1 MKRTF
6 LSLVMAALAALPTA
20 AADRTLVEGIVV
32 RVNDRILTTRDMQ
45 RRVLEREGESGKP
58 VTPADVPALV
68 QEAADELCILERA
81 SELKMEVAPEEV
93 TSMVAQLR
101 EQNHVADDA
110 AFENSLASMGLT
122 LEALRT
128 RLRETIL
135 VNRLLA
141 REAGTAPITDEE
153 LRQRFVRDK
162 ALFMVPERVHLE
174 HIVFPLGRDEAS
186 LEARMAEAKRLVAAA
201 RGGAPFKTLV
211 DETVAG
217 GQATGGDLGV
227 VGIPDLR
234 AEVRDAVANLKPGEI
249 SEPFVSPAGLHV
261 LRLVERITP
270 TLKPFEDVVDE
281 LRQRET
287 FERNRSHLSS
297 VVEGLKKRYV
307 VETHPELFVLTP
319 AP

>member
-141 REAGTAPITDEE
+141 REAGTA
-153 LRQRFVRDK
+153 
-162 ALFMVPERVHLE
+162 
-174 HIVFPLGRDEAS
+174 
-186 LEARMAEAKRLVAAA
+186 
-201 RGGAPFKTLV
+201 
-211 DETVAG
+211 
-217 GQATGGDLGV
+217 
-227 VGIPDLR
+227 
-234 AEVRDAVANLKPGEI
+234 
-249 SEPFVSPAGLHV
+249 
-261 LRLVERITP
+261 
-270 TLKPFEDVVDE
+270 
-281 LRQRET
+281 
-287 FERNRSHLSS
+287 
-297 VVEGLKKRYV
+297 
-307 VETHPELFVLTP
+307 
-319 AP
+319 